1 MSLADVAQR
10 TAELAVACS
19 RCDRVGRYGLDTL
32 IARHGPAM
40 ARRHCWRCC
49 RRIARNAHQS
59 ARMIFAA
66 STAPTCRSCF
76 SDRADAMRRGSRPRR
91 RQAYWITC
99 LARAKAHRSRS
110 PSRSPIAD
118 HRSQGNSHH
127 TPTAFGAG
135 RRVGGWRAP
144 SHCLV
149 NEILGTMRLDG
160 ATLLLT
166 ALMQKVY
173 RKPRLG
179 LEVRWLAQHHPAYL
193 L

>member
-1 MSLADVAQR
+1 
-10 TAELAVACS
+10 
-19 RCDRVGRYGLDTL
+19 
-32 IARHGPAM
+32 
-40 ARRHCWRCC
+40 
-49 RRIARNAHQS
+49 
-59 ARMIFAA
+59 MIFAA

-149 NEILGTMRLDG
+149 NETGNYAIRRRNVVTNCINAKGLQKTALGPGSSLAGPTPSGLPVMKTTGNAGLIVRRKFDIGVSPVARRICSG
-160 ATLLLT
+160 ATL
-166 ALMQKVY
+166 
-173 RKPRLG
+173 
-179 LEVRWLAQHHPAYL
+179 
-193 L
+193 